1 MVDDFYVVVHREAG
15 PLATFLTRSE
25 ATSAML
31 ELLDDEPDSLG
42 DLVVERFRLVV
53 AEPSQL

>member
-1 MVDDFYVVVHREAG
+1 MVDDFYVVDREAG
-15 PLATFLTRSE
+15 PLATFLTRSQ
-25 ATSAML
+25 ATAAML
-31 ELLDDEPDSLG
+31 DLLDDEPDSLG